1 MTGKITENALSS
13 NPVYT
18 MEPKHCRLLIKNFLQ
33 SFLKLTCSVKKSFKF
48 AGKRTKPLPC
58 MKTIPSFFEAYAEL
72 FKDNVL
78 MWEKKDGPYQGL
90 TYVEMQTL
98 VHRFAG
104 GLLSLGLNTGDRVA
118 LLSEGRNYW
127 VMSELGVLYARA
139 ICVPLSVKLDEVSE
153 VRFRIAHSGCRFVIA
168 SGRQRQKILEI
179 LKEINEI
186 EKVILLD
193 QATEMDEKE
202 IFVEDVLKLGD
213 AYLEKSKAKF
223 EETWKS
229 VQEND
234 LANISYTS
242 GTTADPKGI
251 MLTHRNYTANV
262 EQAQSLMH
270 IPETHR
276 TLLILPWDHSFGHTA
291 GIYSFISK
299 GASLASLKLGNTAM
313 ETLKNIPLNI
323 REIKPNILMS
333 VPVLAKNFR
342 NNIEKAIKDK
352 GKALHGL
359 FKFALKVAYSYNQEG
374 HNKGRGWRF
383 ILKPFYWLFDK
394 IMFKKIREGFGG
406 KLEFFIGGGALLDI
420 ELQRFFY
427 AIGIPMFQ
435 GYGLSESSPII
446 SSNAPHRHKL
456 GSSGFLVD
464 NLELKICDDNG
475 NALPVGEKGEIVVK
489 GENVMAGYWKN
500 EKTTAQTLSDGWLY
514 TGDLGYMDEDGF
526 LYVLGRFKS
535 LLIGSDGE
543 KFSPEGIEESFVNH
557 THYIEQ
563 VMLHNNQNPYTVAL
577 IYPKKDALRKWL
589 KHKQLEVDSDAGR
602 EAMIKAINYDINQ
615 YRKGGKNEGEF
626 PERWLPSAF
635 AILSE
640 GFTAENQLL
649 NSTMK
654 MIRGRVT
661 ERYQHLIDMLY
672 TPEGKS
678 IQNEHNKR
686 VLKELF
692 GN

>member
-1 MTGKITENALSS
+1 
-13 NPVYT
+13 
-18 MEPKHCRLLIKNFLQ
+18 
-33 SFLKLTCSVKKSFKF
+33 
-48 AGKRTKPLPC
+48 
-58 MKTIPSFFEAYAEL
+58 MKTIPSFFEAYVEQYA
-72 FKDNVL
+72 NNIL

-90 TYVEMQTL
+90 TYAEMHKL

-104 GLLSLGLNTGDRVA
+104 GLLSLGLNPGDRVA

-127 VMSELGVLYARA
+127 VMSELGVLYSRA

-168 SGRQRQKILEI
+168 SARQRQKVLEI
-179 LKEINEI
+179 LKDQKEI

-193 QATEMDEKE
+193 PAADKNDKE
-202 IFVEDVLKLGD
+202 IFVEDLLRLGD
-213 AYLEKSKAKF
+213 AWLEKNHATF

-262 EQAQSLMH
+262 EQAQTLMH
-270 IPETHR
+270 IPEAYR
-276 TLLILPWDHSFGHTA
+276 TLLILPWDHSFAHTA

-299 GASLASLKLGNTAM
+299 GASMASLKLGNTAM

-323 REIKPNILMS
+323 KEIKPNLLMS

-352 GKALHGL
+352 GKVLYGL
-359 FKFALKVAYSYNQEG
+359 FRFALNVAYAHNQEG
-374 HNKGRGWRF
+374 FNKGRGWRVF
-383 ILKPFYWLFDK
+383 LKPLYWLFDK
-394 IMFKKIREGFGG
+394 ILFKKIRAGFGG
-406 KLEFFIGGGALLDI
+406 NLEFFIGGGALLDI

-456 GSSGFLVD
+456 GSSGFLVN
-464 NLELKICDDNG
+464 NLELKILDDNG
-475 NALPVGEKGEIVVK
+475 NALPTGEKGEIVVK

-500 EKTTAQTLSDGWLY
+500 EKATAQTLRDGWLH
-514 TGDLGYMDEDGF
+514 TGDLGYMDADGF

-543 KFSPEGIEESFVNH
+543 KFSPEGIEESLVNH
-557 THYIEQ
+557 TNYIEQ

-589 KHKQLEVDSDAGR
+589 KHKQLEIDSDEGR

-626 PERWLPSAF
+626 PERWLPSTF
-635 AILSE
+635 AILNE

-661 ERYQHLIDMLY
+661 ERYQPLLDMLY
-672 TPEGKS
+672 TPEGRN
-678 IQNEHNKR
+678 IQNEHNRKALR
-686 VLKELF
+686 ELF
-692 GN
+692 KV

>member
-1 MTGKITENALSS
+1 
-13 NPVYT
+13 
-18 MEPKHCRLLIKNFLQ
+18 
-33 SFLKLTCSVKKSFKF
+33 
-48 AGKRTKPLPC
+48 
-58 MKTIPSFFEAYAEL
+58 MKTIPSFFEACAERY
-72 FKDNVL
+72 KNNVL

-90 TYVEMQTL
+90 TYLEMRNL

-127 VMSELGVLYARA
+127 VMSELGVLYCKA

-153 VRFRIAHSGCRFVIA
+153 VQFRIAHSGCRFVIA
-168 SGRQRQKILEI
+168 SARQRKKVQEI
-179 LKEINEI
+179 IKDIKEIER
-186 EKVILLD
+186 VILFD
-193 QATEMDEKE
+193 PASDMSEKE
-202 IFVEDVLKLGD
+202 IYVEDVLALGD
-213 AYLEKSKAKF
+213 AYNQDNPGKIDEI
-223 EETWKS
+223 WQS

-262 EQAQSLMH
+262 EQAQTLMH
-270 IPETHR
+270 IPETYR
-276 TLLILPWDHSFGHTA
+276 TLLILPWDHSFAHTA

-299 GASLASLKLGNTAM
+299 GASMASLKLGNTAM

-323 REIKPNILMS
+323 KEIKPNLLMS

-352 GKALHGL
+352 GKVLNGM
-359 FKFALKVAYSYNQEG
+359 FQFALKVAYAYNQEG
-374 HNKGRGWRF
+374 YNKGRGWRIF
-383 ILKPFYWLFDK
+383 LKPLYWLFDK
-394 IMFKKIREGFGG
+394 IMFKKIRAGFGG
-406 KLEFFIGGGALLDI
+406 NLEFFIGGGALLDI

-427 AIGIPMFQ
+427 AIGMPMFQ

-456 GSSGFLVD
+456 GSSGFLVN
-464 NLELKICDDNG
+464 NLELKILDDNG
-475 NALPVGEKGEIVVK
+475 NELPTGQKGEIVVK

-500 EKTTAQTLSDGWLY
+500 EKASAQTLRDGWLH
-514 TGDLGYMDEDGF
+514 TGDLGYKDDDGF

-543 KFSPEGIEESFVNH
+543 KFSPEGIEESLVNH

-563 VMLHNNQNPYTVAL
+563 VMLHNNQDPYTVAL
-577 IYPKKDALRKWL
+577 IYPKKDALKKWL
-589 KHKQLEVDSDAGR
+589 KHKQLEVSSKEGL

-626 PERWLPSAF
+626 PERWLPSTF
-635 AILSE
+635 AILNE
-640 GFTAENQLL
+640 GFTAENQLM

-661 ERYQHLIDMLY
+661 ERYQHLFDMLY
-672 TPEGKS
+672 KPEGKS
-678 IQNEHNKR
+678 IQNEHNINA
-686 VLKELF
+686 LKDLF
-692 GN
+692 GGSN

>member
-1 MTGKITENALSS
+1 
-13 NPVYT
+13 
-18 MEPKHCRLLIKNFLQ
+18 
-33 SFLKLTCSVKKSFKF
+33 
-48 AGKRTKPLPC
+48 
-58 MKTIPSFFEAYAEL
+58 MKTIPSFFEAYAERY
-72 FKDNVL
+72 KDNVL

-90 TYVEMQTL
+90 SYQEMRKL

-104 GLLSLGLNTGDRVA
+104 GLLSLGLNAGDRVA

-127 VMSELGVLYARA
+127 VMSELGVLYCKA
-139 ICVPLSVKLDEVSE
+139 ICVPLSVKLDEISE
-153 VRFRIAHSGCRFVIA
+153 VRFRIVHSGCKFVIA
-168 SGRQRQKILEI
+168 SARQRQKVLEI
-179 LKEINEI
+179 LNDQKEI

-193 QATEMDEKE
+193 PASDMGEKE
-202 IFVEDVLKLGD
+202 IFVEDILKLGD
-213 AYLEKSKAKF
+213 EYNQQNPGKLAEIF
-223 EETWKS
+223 KS

-262 EQAQSLMH
+262 EQAQTLMH
-270 IPETHR
+270 IPETYR
-276 TLLILPWDHSFGHTA
+276 TLLILPWDHSFAHTA

-299 GASLASLKLGNTAM
+299 GASMASLKLGNTAM

-323 REIKPNILMS
+323 REIKPNLLMS

-342 NNIEKAIKDK
+342 NNIEKAIKEK
-352 GKALHGL
+352 GKVLNGL
-359 FKFALKVAYSYNQEG
+359 FQFALKVAYAYNQEG
-374 HNKGRGWRF
+374 YNKGRGWRIF
-383 ILKPFYWLFDK
+383 LKPLYWFFDK
-394 IMFKKIREGFGG
+394 IMFKKIRAGFGG
-406 KLEFFIGGGALLDI
+406 NLEFFIGGGALLDI

-427 AIGIPMFQ
+427 AIGMPMFQ

-456 GSSGFLVD
+456 GSSGFLVN
-464 NLELKICDDNG
+464 NLELKILDDDDG

-500 EKTTAQTLSDGWLY
+500 EKATAQTLRNGWLH

-543 KFSPEGIEESFVNH
+543 KFSPEGIEESLVNH
-557 THYIEQ
+557 TQYIEQ

-577 IYPKKDALRKWL
+577 IYPKKDALKKWL
-589 KHKQLEVDSDAGR
+589 RHKQLEVDSNEGR

-626 PERWLPSAF
+626 PERWLPSTF
-635 AILSE
+635 AILYE

-654 MIRGRVT
+654 MIRGKVT
-661 ERYQHLIDMLY
+661 ERYQELLDMLY
-672 TPEGKS
+672 TPEGKN
-678 IQNEHNKR
+678 IQNDHNR
-686 VLKELF
+686 NALKHLF
-692 GN
+692 GNGK

>member
-1 MTGKITENALSS
+1 M
-13 NPVYT
+13 
-18 MEPKHCRLLIKNFLQ
+18 R
-33 SFLKLTCSVKKSFKF
+33 
-48 AGKRTKPLPC
+48 
-58 MKTIPSFFEAYAEL
+58 TIPSFFEAYAEQYAE
-72 FKDNVL
+72 NPL
-78 MWEKKDGPYQGL
+78 MWEKKDGPYQSLSYGG
-90 TYVEMQTL
+90 MRKL

-104 GLLSLGLNTGDRVA
+104 GLLSLGLNPGDRVA

-127 VMSELGVLYARA
+127 VMSELGILYCKT

-153 VRFRIAHSGCRFVIA
+153 VRFRIAHSGCRMVIA
-168 SGRQRQKILEI
+168 SARQRQKVLEI
-179 LKEINEI
+179 LKDLKEI

-193 QATEMDEKE
+193 KADDMSEKE

-213 AYLEKSKAKF
+213 RYLEKNSDRFRAL
-223 EETWKS
+223 WQS

-234 LANISYTS
+234 LVNISYTS

-270 IPETHR
+270 IPESFR
-276 TLLILPWDHSFGHTA
+276 TLLILPWDHAFAHTA
-291 GIYSFISK
+291 GIYCFMSK
-299 GASLASLKLGNTAM
+299 GASMASLKLGNTAM

-323 REIKPNILMS
+323 KEIQPNLLMS

-342 NNIEKAIKDK
+342 NNIEKVIKDK
-352 GKALHGL
+352 GKVLNGL
-359 FKFALKVAYSYNQEG
+359 FQFALKVAYAYNREG
-374 HNKGRGWRF
+374 YNKGRGWR
-383 ILKPFYWLFDK
+383 ILLKPLYKLFDT
-394 IMFKKIREGFGG
+394 IIFKKIRAGFGG
-406 KLEFFIGGGALLDI
+406 KLDFFIGGGALLDI

-427 AIGIPMFQ
+427 AIGMPMFQ
-435 GYGLSESSPII
+435 GYGLTESAPII

-475 NALPVGEKGEIVVK
+475 NALPVGAKGEIVVK

-500 EKTTAQTLSDGWLY
+500 EKATAETLRDGWLY

-535 LLIGSDGE
+535 LLISSDGE
-543 KFSPEGIEESFVNH
+543 KFSPEGIEESLVNH

-563 VMLHNNQNPYTVAL
+563 AMLHNNQNPYTVAL
-577 IYPKKDALRKWL
+577 IYPKKDALRKWI
-589 KHKQLEVDSDAGR
+589 KHKQLELDSDEGR

-626 PERWLPSAF
+626 PERWLPSSF
-635 AILSE
+635 AILPE
-640 GFTAENQLL
+640 GFTTENQLL

-672 TPEGKS
+672 TPEGKN
-678 IQNEHNKR
+678 IFNEHNKR
-686 VLKELF
+686 VLKDLF
-692 GN
+692 AGS

>member
-1 MTGKITENALSS
+1 M
-13 NPVYT
+13 
-18 MEPKHCRLLIKNFLQ
+18 R
-33 SFLKLTCSVKKSFKF
+33 
-48 AGKRTKPLPC
+48 
-58 MKTIPSFFEAYAEL
+58 TIPSFFETHAERYMN
-72 FKDNVL
+72 NVL
-78 MWEKKDGPYQGL
+78 MWEKKNGPYQGL
-90 TYVEMQTL
+90 TYHEMREL

-104 GLLSLGLNTGDRVA
+104 GLLGLGLNPGDRVA

-127 VMSELGVLYARA
+127 VMSELGVLYCKA
-139 ICVPLSVKLDEVSE
+139 ICVPLSVKLDEISE
-153 VRFRIAHSGCRFVIA
+153 VRFRIAHSGSRFVIVSA
-168 SGRQRQKILEI
+168 RQRQKVLDI
-179 LKEINEI
+179 LKDLKEI

-193 QATEMDEKE
+193 PATDMNEKE
-202 IFVEDVLKLGD
+202 IYVEDVLKLGD
-213 AYLEKSKAKF
+213 AFLEKNQGKL

-262 EQAQSLMH
+262 EQAHTLMH
-270 IPETHR
+270 IPETYR
-276 TLLILPWDHSFGHTA
+276 TLLILPWDHSFAHTA
-291 GIYSFISK
+291 GIYSFMGK
-299 GASLASLKLGNTAM
+299 GASMASLKLGNTAM

-323 REIKPNILMS
+323 REIKPNLLMS

-342 NNIEKAIKDK
+342 NNIEKAIREKSK
-352 GKALHGL
+352 LLNGL
-359 FKFALKVAYSYNQEG
+359 FQFALKVAYTYNQEG
-374 HNKGRGWRF
+374 HNKGKGFR
-383 ILKPFYWLFDK
+383 IVLKPLYWLFDK
-394 IMFKKIREGFGG
+394 IMFGKIRAGFGG
-406 KLEFFIGGGALLDI
+406 NLDFFIGGGALLDI

-427 AIGIPMFQ
+427 AIGMPMFQ

-464 NLELKICDDNG
+464 NLELKILDDNG

-500 EKTTAQTLSDGWLY
+500 EKATAQTLRNGWLH

-543 KFSPEGIEESFVNH
+543 KFSPEGIEESLVNH
-557 THYIEQ
+557 TFYIEQ

-589 KHKQLEVDSDAGR
+589 KHKQLEAHTEAGR
-602 EAMIKAINYDINQ
+602 KAMIKAINYDINQ

-626 PERWLPSAF
+626 PERWLPTAF
-635 AILSE
+635 TILDE
-640 GFTAENQLL
+640 GFTAENQLM

-654 MIRGRVT
+654 MIRGRIT
-661 ERYQHLIDMLY
+661 EHHQPLLDMLY
-672 TPEGKS
+672 TPEGKN
-678 IQNEHNKR
+678 IFNAHNEQ
-686 VLKELF
+686 VLKKLF
-692 GN
+692 PE

>member
-1 MTGKITENALSS
+1 
-13 NPVYT
+13 
-18 MEPKHCRLLIKNFLQ
+18 
-33 SFLKLTCSVKKSFKF
+33 
-48 AGKRTKPLPC
+48 
-58 MKTIPSFFEAYAEL
+58 MKTISQFFETYSERYQ
-72 FKDNVL
+72 DNVM
-78 MWEKKDGPYQGL
+78 MWEKKDGPYRGL
-90 TYVEMQTL
+90 TYKEMRSL

-104 GLLSLGLNTGDRVA
+104 GLLSLGLNPGDRVA

-127 VMSELGVLYARA
+127 VMSELGVLYCKA

-153 VRFRIAHSGCRFVIA
+153 VKFRIAHSGCRLVIA
-168 SGRQRQKILEI
+168 SARQRQKVLEI
-179 LKEINEI
+179 LKDLKEI
-186 EKVILLD
+186 EKIILLD
-193 QATEMDEKE
+193 PAKDMNEKE
-202 IFVEDVLKLGD
+202 IFVEEVLKMGE
-213 AYLEKSKAKF
+213 AYIQKHPDKVKKS
-223 EETWKS
+223 WKS

-262 EQAQSLMH
+262 EQAMTLMH
-270 IPETHR
+270 IPETYR
-276 TLLILPWDHSFGHTA
+276 TLLILPWDHSFAHTA
-291 GIYSFISK
+291 GIYSFIAK
-299 GASLASLKLGNTAM
+299 GASLASLKLGNTAL
-313 ETLKNIPLNI
+313 ETLRNIPLNI
-323 REIKPNILMS
+323 KEIQPNLLMS

-342 NNIEKAIKDK
+342 NNIEKAIRDK
-352 GKALHGL
+352 GKVL
-359 FKFALKVAYSYNQEG
+359 FRLFSFALKTAYAYNQEG
-374 HNKGRGWRF
+374 YNKGQGHR
-383 ILKPFYWLFDK
+383 ILYKPLYWLFDK

-427 AIGIPMFQ
+427 AIGMPMFQ

-456 GSSGFLVD
+456 GSSGFLVE
-464 NLELKICDDNG
+464 NLELKICDENG

-489 GENVMAGYWKN
+489 GENIMAGYWKN
-500 EKTTAQTLSDGWLY
+500 EKATAYALRNGWLH
-514 TGDLGYMDEDGF
+514 TGDLGYIDADGF

-543 KFSPEGIEESFVNH
+543 KFSPEGIEESLVNH
-557 THYIEQ
+557 TFYIEQ

-577 IYPKKDALRKWL
+577 IFPKKDALRRWL
-589 KHKQLEVDSDAGR
+589 KHKQLNVDSDQGQ
-602 EAMIKAINYDINQ
+602 EAMIKAINYDISQ

-626 PERWLPSAF
+626 PERWLPTTF
-635 AILSE
+635 AILPE

-661 ERYQHLIDMLY
+661 ERYQNLLDMLY
-672 TPEGKS
+672 TPEGKN
-678 IQNEHNKR
+678 IFNEHNKT
-686 VLKELF
+686 VLKQLF
-692 GN
+692 ES

>member
-1 MTGKITENALSS
+1 MGKITENAVSRNWLLIEICKYYRIKLISRQNICFFYQKNVLSLLAG
-13 NPVYT
+13 
-18 MEPKHCRLLIKNFLQ
+18 EPKLLIM
-33 SFLKLTCSVKKSFKF
+33 
-48 AGKRTKPLPC
+48 R
-58 MKTIPSFFEAYAEL
+58 TIPSFFEAYAER
-72 FKDNVL
+72 FKENVL
-78 MWEKKDGPYQGL
+78 MWEKKQGPYQGL
-90 TYVEMQTL
+90 TYGEMRTL

-104 GLLSLGLNTGDRVA
+104 GLLSLGLNPGDRVA

-127 VMSELGVLYARA
+127 VMSELGVLFCKA

-153 VRFRIAHSGCRFVIA
+153 VRFRITHSGCRFVIT
-168 SGRQRQKILEI
+168 SVRQRQKVLEI
-179 LKEINEI
+179 LKDSKDI

-193 QATEMDEKE
+193 PVPNPDEKE
-202 IFVEDVLKLGD
+202 IFVEDVLKRGD
-213 AYLEKSKAKF
+213 IYLEKNLAKF
-223 EETWKS
+223 EQTWKS
-229 VQEND
+229 VAESD

-262 EQAQSLMH
+262 EQAQSLMD

-291 GIYSFISK
+291 GIYSFMSK

-323 REIKPNILMS
+323 REIQPNILMS

-342 NNIEKAIKDK
+342 NNIEKAIRDK
-352 GKALHGL
+352 GKVLNGL
-359 FKFALKVAYSYNQEG
+359 FQFALKVAYAYNQEG
-374 HNKGRGWRF
+374 YNRGRGWRVV
-383 ILKPFYWLFDK
+383 LKPLYWLFDK

-435 GYGLSESSPII
+435 GYGLSEASPII

-464 NLELKICDDNG
+464 NLELKIFDDNS

-500 EKTTAQTLSDGWLY
+500 EKATAQVLRDGWLH
-514 TGDLGYMDEDGF
+514 TGDLGYMDKDGF

-543 KFSPEGIEESFVNH
+543 KFSPEGIEESLVNH
-557 THYIEQ
+557 TFYIEQ
-563 VMLHNNQNPYTVAL
+563 LMLHNNQNPYTVAL

-589 KHKQLEVDSDAGR
+589 KQKQLTVDSNEGR

-626 PERWLPSAF
+626 PERWLPSSF
-635 AILSE
+635 AILSD
-640 GFTAENQLL
+640 GFTSENQLL

-661 ERYQHLIDMLY
+661 ERYQHLLNMLY
-672 TPEGKS
+672 TPEGKN
-678 IQNEHNKR
+678 IQNEHNLQA
-686 VLKELF
+686 LKDLF
-692 GN
+692 KKESS